1 MFEQGFITACMRAVA
16 SDKPV
21 VYAPSAVCLR
31 YLKDARQHVPAVTSY
46 DFKHLTQTIKPTRQ
60 AVYNNDQDHI
70 SFTTHL
76 PTRQAKTVRM
86 QVMQAHPGLSR
97 SLCSF
102 VTKSLLWQINGI
114 HALHRPT
121 AERYKDPSTTTVGQ
135 TILSSAFALRL
146 VREHTDNLHTV
157 GLKPTNFDGFL
168 SCIPPEY
175 RKASTQVLRLSGLL
189 VQYAQGI
196 VTGALPR

>member
-1 MFEQGFITACMRAVA
+1 
-16 SDKPV
+16 
-21 VYAPSAVCLR
+21 
-31 YLKDARQHVPAVTSY
+31 VPTVTSY
-46 DFKHLTQTIKPTRQ
+46 DFKHLTQTINQLARRYTTMIKT
-60 AVYNNDQDHI
+60 

-114 HALHRPT
+114 HAMHRPT

-175 RKASTQVLRLSGLL
+175 RKASTQVLRLYGLL
-189 VQYAQGI
+189 VQLRSRHCHGGPAEVKY
-196 VTGALPR
+196 PFR